1 MFTTKRWI
9 LAPALIL
16 GSVFAS
22 GSQEAKADVR
32 VVPSWGGI
40 SISFGNHARACNT
53 GGSSFFGSVGIQ
65 RPSGFY
71 FRPSIRSG
79 SLHHH
84 HYRSHRPSNYLRSRS
99 RTQCSPRYR
108 R

>member
-16 GSVFAS
+16 GSVLAT

-40 SISFGNHARACNT
+40 SISFGNHPRTCNT
-53 GGSSFFGSVGIQ
+53 GRSSFFGSVGIP
-65 RPSGFY
+65 RSGGIY
-71 FRPSIRSG
+71 FGPSIRSG

-84 HYRSHRPSNYLRSRS
+84 HYRSHRPSTYLRSRS
-99 RTQCSPRYR
+99 RNQCSPRYR